1 MPEAIKHQPTEEV
14 SVENDEEMNMWQN
27 NLPDQDISN
36 QDYSDY
42 QDFDDYFSDPIY
54 AEAATKIQ
62 RQARVMIARNNFRL
76 SLYKLILLK
85 NILDT
90 KLHKEKMQMLFAFE

>member
-1 MPEAIKHQPTEEV
+1 
-14 SVENDEEMNMWQN
+14 
-27 NLPDQDISN
+27 
-36 QDYSDY
+36 
-42 QDFDDYFSDPIY
+42 
-54 AEAATKIQ
+54 
-62 RQARVMIARNNFRL
+62 MIARNNFRL